1 MMRFRK
7 CGQGQDD
14 TGTARRHGDD
24 TSGATDGDV
33 RNMFSY
39 CKARAFLLVS
49 YKKTFLHTGAMRA
62 LNRSIKTTHTGAF
75 ICLLQETDEAPP
87 PQRRPGGHPSFSC
100 RPQNPGN
107 MGESRTPTSLHRPH
121 HTHTRPLREHHPQP
135 PPMLPRPTSALP
147 QEAPLSSGIVI

>member
-1 MMRFRK
+1 MRFRK

-87 PQRRPGGHPSFSC
+87 PPSGVLEDTLHFPVAPRILGIWGSPGLPLASTGPTTRTQGLCVSTIPNHRRCCLAP
-100 RPQNPGN
+100 
-107 MGESRTPTSLHRPH
+107 
-121 HTHTRPLREHHPQP
+121 PLLCLRR
-135 PPMLPRPTSALP
+135 LR
-147 QEAPLSSGIVI
+147 

>member
-87 PQRRPGGHPSFSC
+87 PPAASW
-100 RPQNPGN
+100 
-107 MGESRTPTSLHRPH
+107 RTPFIFLS
-121 HTHTRPLREHHPQP
+121 P
-135 PPMLPRPTSALP
+135 PESWEYGGV
-147 QEAPLSSGIVI
+147 QDSH